1 MRVVFFGTP
10 AFAVPT
16 LEALLDA
23 GHDVAGVV
31 TQPDRPQG
39 RSRSQLVPPAV
50 KTAACAA
57 GLPVLQPEK
66 PIGDLFVATLR
77 ALDAE
82 LGVVVAYGHI
92 L

>member
-16 LEALLDA
+16 LEALLAA
-23 GHDVAGVV
+23 GHEIVAVV

-39 RSRSQLVPPAV
+39 RSRSQLVPPPV

-57 GLPVLQPEK
+57 GSCAGRK
-66 PIGDLFVATLR
+66 N
-77 ALDAE
+77 
-82 LGVVVAYGHI
+82 
-92 L
+92 